1 MPLSL
6 PIPVAAVLEESEVR
20 HGRRRCGVLPDVAD
34 DEQLRTALVEDLDAG
49 FEAVVRA
56 HGDVVHAVARRTA
69 DRAADAEDLAAEAFL
84 RAYRALRGYTPARIG
99 ALDLRPWLL
108 TILLNTARN
117 DRRAAARRPRTDG
130 VAPVPDR
137 AGREPGP
144 AERAEA
150 SDLADR
156 LAVLLAEL
164 PHAQRT
170 AVVLRHV
177 VDLPVAEVAAVLG
190 CTEGTARSY
199 AARGLAALRTRLTTT
214 DTEETP

>member
-1 MPLSL
+1 M
-6 PIPVAAVLEESEVR
+6 
-20 HGRRRCGVLPDVAD
+20 AD

-49 FEAVVRA
+49 FEAVVRT
-56 HGDVVHAVARRTA
+56 HGDVVHAVARRTS

-84 RAYRALRGYTPARIG
+84 RAYRALRGYAPARIE

-117 DRRAAARRPRTDG
+117 DRRSAARRPRTDG
-130 VAPVPDR
+130 VTPVPDR
-137 AGREPGP
+137 PSPTPGP

-150 SDLADR
+150 SDLGDR
-156 LAVLLAEL
+156 LATLLADL
-164 PHAQRT
+164 PVAQRT

-177 VDLPVAEVAAVLG
+177 VDLPVAEVAAVLE

-199 AARGLAALRTRLTTT
+199 AARGLAALRTRLTP
-214 DTEETP
+214 EETS

>member
-1 MPLSL
+1 M
-6 PIPVAAVLEESEVR
+6 
-20 HGRRRCGVLPDVAD
+20 AD
-34 DEQLRTALVEDLDAG
+34 DEQLRAALVEDLDAG

-56 HGDVVHAVARRTA
+56 LGDVVHAVARRTA

-84 RAYRALRGYTPARIG
+84 RAYRALRGYTPARIE

-108 TILLNTARN
+108 TILLNTVRN

-130 VAPVPDR
+130 VTPVPDR
-137 AGREPGP
+137 PSSMPGP

-150 SDLADR
+150 SELGDR

-164 PHAQRT
+164 PVAQRT

-190 CTEGTARSY
+190 CGQGTARSY
-199 AARGLAALRTRLTTT
+199 AARGLAAMRTRLTP
-214 DTEETP
+214 EETP